1 MSRFGFKDGTSEWH
15 MYVYACV
22 VGVYQ
27 KNENLAAVS
36 IQQVGM
42 QVTAIFG
49 VQANSFFPIPG
60 SGGGGEYNW

>member
-1 MSRFGFKDGTSEWH
+1 MA
-15 MYVYACV
+15 YVFVCMCC
-22 VGVYQ
+22 GGIP

-60 SGGGGEYNW
+60 SGGGGEYSW